1 METFAAIAGMFALG
15 FVQRFL
21 YGFDHRWML
30 SRYDALVR
38 SVAENRFAST
48 RDPWIVVGSGWY
60 VAFWGA
66 FGTQLFL
73 VVWWLILA
81 DTLAEP
87 AVKLVAYLAAFFTMI
102 GVLAMSAEA
111 SVLYRR
117 YRRLLR
123 QAEAD

>member
-1 METFAAIAGMFALG
+1 MERFAAIAAMIALG
-15 FVQRFL
+15 LVQRFL

-38 SVAENRFAST
+38 SVAENPFTST
-48 RDPWIVVGSGWY
+48 RDPWIAVGSGWY

-66 FGTQLFL
+66 FGAQFVLL
-73 VVWWLILA
+73 VWWLILD
-81 DTLAEP
+81 DTVAEK
-87 AVKLVAYLAAFFTMI
+87 AVELVAYLAALFTAI
-102 GVLAMSAEA
+102 GILGMSVEALVLH
-111 SVLYRR
+111 RR